1 VRSWWLPFAAAA
13 FWAGLLGWSA
23 ASGRVSGWVLAGLAL
38 LAFVDAVLASPRSRA
53 DAGMA
58 LERAGLTAPPPR
70 VVAAVTSPSPLPE
83 RSPAAAV
90 AFALAGLFLTG
101 AAWGAVHDSRLDGS
115 LFARLAPAHLAI
127 EGSFRTDPS
136 PGAIGWSAIVDV
148 ARVAGRDG
156 SWTLRESV
164 WASGTGATPKAVRGD
179 RVFITGDIMVPDDAG
194 FSEALRRKGIVAEL
208 RVSTFE
214 RLGGSSNAFVRA
226 TQVFRAFVAR
236 SIERLFSRREA
247 GLLMGLAL
255 GDDSQLDPGLARDF
269 QATGLGHLLVVSG
282 ENVAMVLG
290 PMLGLA
296 LLLRLRRWPR
306 FVLGLGTVVFFV
318 VLTGAEPSVMRAG
331 VMAALTLFGVLLGR
345 PRSAGSILAGAV
357 LVLLVLDPWLVWA
370 IGFQLSVAATAGM
383 VALATPLAERL
394 RFLPK
399 PVALAA
405 GTTLAAQ
412 FGVTPLLLF
421 HFHEVPLVTVL
432 ANLAAFPAVSPALLL
447 GLLAASI
454 GLVWLPLGRVIAGL
468 AQLPMRYLEVVAD
481 RLGKAPLGWITGG
494 GPIVLVAG
502 IGLAAATAWWLRT
515 GRSPPRRAVAAAA
528 FVIPLFV
535 WSTAISAGPPSGLTV
550 HFFDV
555 GQGDAALI
563 QTPEGANVLVDG
575 GPDTEAVSTELEALG
590 VRRLDVVVATH
601 AHADH
606 VIGLPVVLSRFPVGL
621 VLEPGCPVEGAP
633 YQVDLDRAIDVEQV
647 PVRFP
652 RVGDVYTLGGLRL
665 DVLSPDRCWH
675 GTNSDPNN
683 DSLVILVTYRED
695 TVLMANEPE
704 AEAQQVML
712 DEHEPLHAEVLNVP
726 HHGANTSLAEFF
738 QAVDAGTSV
747 ISVGQPNPY
756 GHPTPETLAELR
768 ATGTDIWRTDQHGDI
783 TVTFGGQGIVV
794 RSDR

>member
-1 VRSWWLPFAAAA
+1 VRSWWLPAAAAA
-13 FWAGLLGWSA
+13 FWSGLLGW
-23 ASGRVSGWVLAGLAL
+23 ASVGDRIPGWVPAALAL
-38 LAFVDAVLASPRSRA
+38 LAFVDAVIASPRARRRPH
-53 DAGMA
+53 A
-58 LERAGLTAPPPR
+58 LERARLAEPQPAA
-70 VVAAVTSPSPLPE
+70 VAAVTAPSTIPE
-83 RSPAAAV
+83 RSPRA
-90 AFALAGLFLTG
+90 ALAFTLVGLVLAG
-101 AAWGAVHDSRLDGS
+101 AAWGAVQESRLRGS
-115 LFARLAPAHLAI
+115 LFGGIAPAHVTVV
-127 EGSFRTDPS
+127 GSLRTDPS
-136 PGAIGWSAIVDV
+136 AGAIGWSGVLDAS
-148 ARVAGRDG
+148 RVESRDG
-156 SWTLRESV
+156 SWTLRESL
-164 WASGTGATPKAVRGD
+164 WISGTDETPRAVRGD
-179 RVFITGDIMVPDDAG
+179 RVMLTGDALIPDDPG
-194 FSEALRRKGIVAEL
+194 FSEALQRKGIIAEL
-208 RVSTFE
+208 RVATFE
-214 RLGGSSNAFVRA
+214 RLGGASNPFVRA
-226 TQVFRAFVAR
+226 TQVFRAFVGR
-236 SIERLFSRREA
+236 TIGRLFPPKEA

-255 GDDSQLDPGLARDF
+255 GDDSHLDAGLARDF

-296 LLLRLRRWPR
+296 LLLRMRRWPR
-306 FVLGLGTVVFFV
+306 FLLGLGTVVFFV

-331 VMAALTLFGVLLGR
+331 VMAGLTLFGVLLGR

-357 LVLLVLDPWLVWA
+357 LLLIVLDPWLIWS

-383 VALATPLAERL
+383 VALATPLAERI

-405 GTTLAAQ
+405 GTTFAAQ
-412 FGVTPLLLF
+412 LGVTPLLLF

-447 GLLAASI
+447 GLLAASV
-454 GLVWLPLGRVIAGL
+454 GLIWFPLGRMLAGL
-468 AQLPMRYLEVVAD
+468 ALLPMRYLEIVAD

-494 GPIVLVAG
+494 GPVVLIAG
-502 IGLAAATAWWLRT
+502 VGLAAATAWWLRT

-528 FVIPLFV
+528 FVVPLFV
-535 WSTAISAGPPSGLTV
+535 WTSAISAGPPAGLTV

-563 QTPEGANVLVDG
+563 QTPEGGTVLIDG
-575 GPDTEAVSTELEALG
+575 GPEPEAVATDLESLG

-606 VIGLPVVLSRFPVGL
+606 VVGLPVVLSRFAVGL

-633 YQVDLDRAIDVEQV
+633 YQVDLDRAIEVEQV

-652 RVGDVYTLGGLRL
+652 RVGDVYWVGALRL
-665 DVLSPDRCWH
+665 DVLSPDRCWE

-683 DSLVILVTYRED
+683 DSLVILMTYRED

-712 DEHEPLHAEVLNVP
+712 DEDLPLHVELLNVP
-726 HHGANTSLAEFF
+726 HHGANTSLPEFF
-738 QAVDAGTSV
+738 EAVDPEVSV

-768 ATGTDIWRTDQHGDI
+768 ATSTQIWRTDQHGDV
-783 TVTFGGQGIVV
+783 TVTFGRQGIVV